1 MRMARDSPGLY
12 IRQYRMTEA
21 QTMSEPTTHL
31 LREMT
36 DALVQAVQP
45 RQVLVFGS
53 RARGE
58 AGADSD
64 VDLLVVEDEPFG
76 RQRSRRAEL
85 RRIRRAL
92 ASFRVPKDILVYS
105 HAEVQHWRHSRN
117 HIIGKAYREGSVLY
131 GDE

>member
-1 MRMARDSPGLY
+1 MPG
-12 IRQYRMTEA
+12 
-21 QTMSEPTTHL
+21 PTTHL
-31 LREMT
+31 LREMA
-36 DALVQAVQP
+36 DAVVQAVQP

-58 AGADSD
+58 AEADSD

-76 RQRSRRAEL
+76 ARRSRRAEL

-105 HAEVQHWRHSRN
+105 HAEVEQWRHSRN
-117 HIIGKAYREGSVLY
+117 HIIAKAYREGNVLY
-131 GDE
+131 GDD